1 MFWFGKLEILKAHG
15 VNSLEH
21 ERHLSKHMIDDLI
34 YFVQHTTL
42 CRGHLILLK
51 HLIVIYINKEVER

>member
-34 YFVQHTTL
+34 YFAHTTL

-51 HLIVIYINKEVER
+51 HLKEAER